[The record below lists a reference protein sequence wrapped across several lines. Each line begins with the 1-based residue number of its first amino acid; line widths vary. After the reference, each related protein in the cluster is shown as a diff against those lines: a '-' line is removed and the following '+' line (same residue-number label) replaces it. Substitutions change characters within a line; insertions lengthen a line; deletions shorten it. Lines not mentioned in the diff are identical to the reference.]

1 MEVEK
6 EKVVTVIKEIPVEVI
21 KEVVVEKEKI
31 VYRDREPEEFEFK
44 ATKGTRAL
52 RSHAPPQALPDLA
65 QSVAKTS
72 VTEEEVRT
80 ARARIV
86 RDLEAEARPCAD
98 ATDVHAVT
106 CQQQSYSYR
115 GGERHVGTEQSESFS
130 GQSLSQAN
138 TQAHYRQQQ
147 LTTNSPVSD
156 RAPSGHQMQ
165 GAVATRATLRR
176 VGLGLTLHRN
186 SQGET
191 VVTSIL
197 PGEYV
202 CVCDRAVERSVADMH
217 THAGFGAMKT
227 GRLGLSDVI
236 LQIDGVDAES
246 LTLDQVTAQT
256 IGEEGT
262 YCRLRIR
269 TPTRQ
274 VYEVIVERTV
284 PGAMPP
290 TTVVAAAA
298 SLGGDATST
307 ETWPSAEISS
317 TSLRLEASNASLGSS
332 ASQSLLRDTQS
343 FTTDL
348 Q

>member
-31 VYRDREPEEFEFK
+31 VYRDREPEESEFK
-44 ATKGTRAL
+44 ATKGARAL

-65 QSVAKTS
+65 QSVTKTS
-72 VTEEEVRT
+72 VTEDEVRT

-86 RDLEAEARPCAD
+86 RDLEAEARSFAD
-98 ATDVHAVT
+98 AADVHAVT
-106 CQQQSYSYR
+106 RQQQSYSYR
-115 GGERHVGTEQSESFS
+115 GGERQVSTEQSESFA
-130 GQSLSQAN
+130 GQSLSQAD

-147 LTTNSPVSD
+147 LPTNSLVSD
-156 RAPSGHQMQ
+156 RPPSGYQMQ
-165 GAVATRATLRR
+165 GAVATRAPLRR

-202 CVCDRAVERSVADMH
+202 CVRERAVERSVADTH

-290 TTVVAAAA
+290 TTVMAAAA

-317 TSLRLEASNASLGSS
+317 TSLRLEASNTSLGSS
-332 ASQSLLRDTQS
+332 ASQSLLRMSQS
-343 FTTDL
+343 LATD
-348 Q
+348 QQ